1 MGDTNSIFK
10 KWVPKKVILPILVL
24 SLLPHI
30 MLLSVFSLNSTFTA
44 SFLDIETDDVQFLF
58 SLAYATVVCGL
69 FLNGRFFQFFNIRS
83 FVLTMTILN
92 VVILALMAS
101 TKNFYLILILRFIQG
116 PLILFEGCILLPVII
131 SLVKSNHAR
140 IMAFSFL
147 YGWML
152 TGDKFTTSLMKF
164 AIDNY
169 SYQMLYYGIIGFHIL
184 SLFIYALIFSHGR
197 LFPKRPLYQL
207 NLLGVLL
214 MMACLISGAYGLIYG
229 KKLYWFE
236 SNQIVLAFIIC
247 LFSASLF
254 LWRERYAKRPIF
266 HFEIFK
272 SKRVLTGIIL
282 FFFFYLVRSSLG
294 NIYQVMRQVWNWPW
308 EYVLKIQY
316 YNVLGSFIGVFSAY
330 FLMKYKVKFQ
340 YIFCLGF
347 SILAASMYLFVELFY
362 PDTRTTLVGVA
373 LLIEGVGQGLLF
385 CPLVF
390 FMLGSVHPSISSSVS
405 QGGTA
410 IRFWTNTI
418 GFSIM
423 QNSVLYLTT
432 KHQFLM
438 TRNLDLSNTVFQ
450 KEWNNLYGKFETS
463 HLHNDAIS
471 LSVGALKTRLYNQAL
486 LVSNIEIFWSL
497 FLLAFSLAL
506 IILIFSL
513 MKDKIK
519 IIIQ

>member
-1 MGDTNSIFK
+1 MGDTNSVFK
-10 KWVPKKVILPILVL
+10 KWIPNKIILPILVL
-24 SLLPHI
+24 SLLPHM
-30 MLLSVFSLNSTFTA
+30 MLLSMFSLNSTFTA
-44 SFLDIETDDVQFLF
+44 SFMDIETDDVQFLF

-69 FLNGRFFQFFNIRS
+69 FLNGRFFHFFNIRS
-83 FVLTMTILN
+83 FVLLMTILN
-92 VVILALMAS
+92 IVVLGLMA
-101 TKNFYLILILRFIQG
+101 TTRNYQLILILRFIQG

-131 SLVKSNHAR
+131 SLIKSENAR
-140 IMAFSFL
+140 VIAFSFL

-152 TGDKFTTSLMKF
+152 TGDKFTTSIMKF

-169 SYQMLYYGIIGFHIL
+169 SHHMIYYTIIGFHIVT
-184 SLFIYALIFSHGR
+184 LFIYALIFSHGR
-197 LFPKRPLYQL
+197 LFPKKPLYQL
-207 NLLGVLL
+207 NLLGVVL
-214 MMACLISGAYGLIYG
+214 MMLCLISGAYALIYG

-236 SNQIVLAFIIC
+236 SEQIVFAFIVC
-247 LFSASLF
+247 VLSAGLF
-254 LWRERYAKRPIF
+254 LWRERYAKRPLF

-272 SKRVLTGIIL
+272 SKRVLIGIIL

-316 YNVLGSFIGVFSAY
+316 YNVAGSFIGVFSAY
-330 FLMKYKVKFQ
+330 FLLKYRVKFQ
-340 YIFCLGF
+340 HIFFIGF
-347 SILAASMYLFVELFY
+347 SILAGSMYFFVHLFY
-362 PDTRTTLVGVA
+362 PDTRAELVGAA

-390 FMLGSVHPSISSSVS
+390 YMLGSVHPSISSSVS

-432 KHQFLM
+432 KHQFLL

-450 KEWNNLYGKFETS
+450 KEWANLYGKFES
-463 HLHNDAIS
+463 AHIHNDAIS
-471 LSVGALKTRLYNQAL
+471 LSVGAIKTRLYNQAL

-497 FLLAFSLAL
+497 FLLAITLAL
-506 IILIFSL
+506 IILILSL
-513 MKDKIK
+513 IKSKIK
-519 IIIQ
+519 IIN